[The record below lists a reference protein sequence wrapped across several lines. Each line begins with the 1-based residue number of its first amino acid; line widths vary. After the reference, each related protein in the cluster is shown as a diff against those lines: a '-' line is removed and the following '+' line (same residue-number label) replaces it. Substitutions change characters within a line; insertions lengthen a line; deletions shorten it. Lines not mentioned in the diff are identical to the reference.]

1 MILRRSWSLS
11 LFARACRTRGLAEA
25 NVTPARLAALEG
37 NPGIF
42 QTPPRHAR
50 ALKSLASEDGRRKLR
65 LIIGLRDP
73 FDLSFSLWSF
83 LSAIGQEGKRVELR
97 MARALAAIDAC
108 NDTLYMSPVRLLGLT
123 AHELEVYRS
132 CLDDRPR
139 SKQHFY
145 VYGGLYG
152 LHLLGWLHLGYAGEQ
167 FLFVRMT
174 SLPRQPAQV
183 PALQRELASFL
194 NLPPPDRAEPGVCI
208 SPTMVTTKGQRLRA
222 HNASVAEVK
231 AAFKRSATAASL
243 RQFLSGHEA
252 LLQALIS
259 RERVRIY

>member
-145 VYGGLYG
+145 VYVRRAVRLAPARLAAPGLRRRAIPFCA
-152 LHLLGWLHLGYAGEQ
+152 HD
-167 FLFVRMT
+167 
-174 SLPRQPAQV
+174 
-183 PALQRELASFL
+183 LA
-194 NLPPPDRAEPGVCI
+194 
-208 SPTMVTTKGQRLRA
+208 
-222 HNASVAEVK
+222 
-231 AAFKRSATAASL
+231 ATAAGTGAGAAAGA
-243 RQFLSGHEA
+243 RA
-252 LLQALIS
+252 IP
-259 RERVRIY
+259 